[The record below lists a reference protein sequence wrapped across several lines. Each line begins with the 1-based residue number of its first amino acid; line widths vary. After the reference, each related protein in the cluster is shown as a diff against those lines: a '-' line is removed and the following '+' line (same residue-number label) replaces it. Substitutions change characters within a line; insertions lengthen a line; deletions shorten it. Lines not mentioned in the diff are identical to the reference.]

1 MVLSRLSGRTLKLQV
16 HNTESGTHTS
26 RRILLPLALLTVLS
40 LAACGEKKVDIKTGL
55 SELEQAFPATAPSA
69 ATGQTQPAIPLETA
83 TDTQVAVRS
92 AVAAVRTND
101 CVKGV
106 VALERI
112 EQTRGVTADQL
123 MAIARAKQAIM
134 TDLISR
140 AARGDANAQA
150 QLAAIEKTR
159 SQ

>member
-1 MVLSRLSGRTLKLQV
+1 MVLSRLTGRPLTRQTQSAQSGTLKPP
-16 HNTESGTHTS
+16 
-26 RRILLPLALLTVLS
+26 RIAIPLVLATVLS
-40 LAACGEKKVDIKTGL
+40 LVACGQKKLDVKTGL
-55 SELEQAFPATAPSA
+55 TQLEQAFPTAAHSA
-69 ATGQTQPAIPLETA
+69 APTETQTAIPRETA
-83 TDTQVAVRS
+83 SETQVAVRS

-134 TDLISR
+134 SELINR
-140 AARGDANAQA
+140 AARGDPQAQA
-150 QLAAIEKTR
+150 QLAAIERTR